1 MIKITRTIT
10 LNGDT
15 DKDYNQIVEHLINTK
30 AEESGWSLIKEP
42 LVNKVTAVK
51 KEEINQL

>member
-15 DKDYNQIVEHLINTK
+15 KEDYNQIIDHLINTK
-30 AEESGWSLIKEP
+30 AEETGWTLIKEP
-42 LVNKVTAVK
+42 LTNKVTAVK

>member
-30 AEESGWSLIKEP
+30 AEESGWSLVKEP